1 MSADIITIKPNN
13 HRVLH
18 CPNEKKVELINQ
30 LVSQNSSADIIIV
43 TSGEVQNI
51 KDALENKDIVVM
63 TDKEFVMSKD
73 LTCEMLI
80 SFDVPDKA
88 IIYSARVS
96 KATDKAFLLLDEG
109 EQKKL
114 YPIEMLLGR
123 AIKQEKVTGFEYA
136 EKVVVEKEYTGRKM
150 TKDQIKEEAKK
161 RYDKVTQPEKPK
173 YDKPKREYNGDAKK
187 DFKSDKKPYDKSSRD
202 DRPNKNNDNNWDK
215 KKRDNKFLGKD
226 ENGKALFSGK
236 SGDRNHRHDG
246 TQRDKWDAPK
256 KVGRKINIK
265 ALKKKEEE

>member
-1 MSADIITIKPNN
+1 MSADAITIKPNN

-18 CPNEKKVELINQ
+18 CPNEKKIELINQ
-30 LVSQNSSADIIIV
+30 LISQNSSANIVVV

-51 KDALENKDIVVM
+51 KENLENKDIAVM
-63 TDKEFVMSKD
+63 SDREFVMSKE

-88 IIYSARVS
+88 IIYSARVA

-123 AIKQEKVTGFEYA
+123 AIKQEKVAGFEYP

-161 RYDKVTQPEKPK
+161 RYDKDTQPEKPK
-173 YDKPKREYNGDAKK
+173 YDKPKREYNGDKK
-187 DFKSDKKPYDKSSRD
+187 DFKSDRPKKEYS
-202 DRPNKNNDNNWDK
+202 KNNDNNWDK

-226 ENGKALFSGK
+226 ENGKAIFSGK

-246 TQRDKWDAPK
+246 TQRDRWDAPK